1 LRDDDWAELD
11 LFDRNLMQRDKS
23 LIPLSH
29 QHQRALALC
38 VRIDRA
44 QQIPEADLEAWQAE
58 IARLFEQDITLHF
71 AAEEDVLFPAA
82 RQFPELIPLVD
93 DLIAEHIALREL
105 FSQALARRMSAETLP
120 AFAQRLSAHIR
131 KEERQLFERL
141 QQLLKSAELATLG
154 LRLESALKDVAQA
167 CVLPNE
173 ATKLKAR
180 G

>member
-1 LRDDDWAELD
+1 ML
-11 LFDRNLMQRDKS
+11 RDKS

-44 QQIPEADLEAWQAE
+44 RPIPEADLEAWQADIVQHFEPE
-58 IARLFEQDITLHF
+58 IKLHF

-82 RQFPELIPLVD
+82 RQYPELVPLVEE
-93 DLIAEHIALREL
+93 LFAEHISLREL
-105 FSQALARRMSAETLP
+105 FSQAAARRMSSKTVP

-141 QQLLKSAELATLG
+141 QQLTNAEERSTLG
-154 LRLESALKDVAQA
+154 LRLESALKDAAQA
-167 CVLPNE
+167 CILPNE
-173 ATKLKAR
+173 ATRLKAK